1 MTWKDGSSDRNELH
15 RELLCFAKFVFAACP
30 QAFIGQYTFTKGYID
45 SVLVYSWLIQLHP
58 NELCDLGEE
67 I

>member
-1 MTWKDGSSDRNELH
+1 MTWKDGDSDCEELH
-15 RELLCFAKFVFAACP
+15 REWLQFAKFVFDACF
-30 QAFIGQYTFTKGYID
+30 QAFMGPYTFTKGCIHN
-45 SVLVYSWLIQLHP
+45 VLVYSWLIQLHP